1 MLEHSPFD
9 ACTNTGA
16 ETTVSKCFDAIS
28 QQSVKQKTFVAFY
41 TVHGKKTVSTQK
53 DAEISQQEPSLFVD
67 ATPSPACLS
76 QAERE
81 SNTHI
86 SSVKDRRRRQVG
98 GGGGGAMRAAL
109 MGAPVPCGP
118 RLVKGTLVQRE
129 CMDFREKP
137 LKMLCLNT
145 RERSGRDRR
154 IDKDKA

>member
-1 MLEHSPFD
+1 M
-9 ACTNTGA
+9 
-16 ETTVSKCFDAIS
+16 
-28 QQSVKQKTFVAFY
+28 
-41 TVHGKKTVSTQK
+41 STQK
-53 DAEISQQEPSLFVD
+53 DAQISRQEPSLFVD
-67 ATPSPACLS
+67 ASPSPACLS

-86 SSVKDRRRRQVG
+86 SSVKDRWG
-98 GGGGGAMRAAL
+98 GGDAMREAL

-129 CMDFREKP
+129 CMDFREEP

>member
-86 SSVKDRRRRQVG
+86 SSVKDRLRRRCSFWG
-98 GGGGGAMRAAL
+98 YFHSFSHFHENNSGTS
-109 MGAPVPCGP
+109 GP
-118 RLVKGTLVQRE
+118 TSVSKHTKLRTIE
-129 CMDFREKP
+129 EEKWG
-137 LKMLCLNT
+137 M
-145 RERSGRDRR
+145 
-154 IDKDKA
+154 

>member
-98 GGGGGAMRAAL
+98 GGGRRDEGGSDGSSGAL
-109 MGAPVPCGP
+109 WSAVSEGHA
-118 RLVKGTLVQRE
+118 RTKGVHG
-129 CMDFREKP
+129 F
-137 LKMLCLNT
+137 
-145 RERSGRDRR
+145 
-154 IDKDKA
+154 